1 MNTRSMNTTAKPKGC
16 TNFRLRSM
24 SRVISRHYDAHLG
37 ASGLKVTQYSL
48 LSHLVKLSPV
58 RPVDLAR
65 KMGLDASTLT
75 RNLKPL
81 MLAGFVEQG
90 EGADAR
96 SRLITITDAG
106 RSKHAEARTMWQH
119 AQSSL
124 NDLLGADRVVA
135 LHALLDDTMDIL
147 KNAGLTEESTD

>member
-1 MNTRSMNTTAKPKGC
+1 MSTIAKPEGC

-24 SRVISRHYDAHLG
+24 SRVISRHYDAHLA

-48 LSHLVKLSPV
+48 LSHLVKLSPI
-58 RPVDLAR
+58 RPVDLALR
-65 KMGLDASTLT
+65 MGLDASTLT

-81 MLAGFVEQG
+81 MLAGFVEQTA
-90 EGADAR
+90 GADAR
-96 SRLITITDAG
+96 SRLLTITEAG
-106 RSKHAEARTMWQH
+106 RSKHAEAHAMWKR

-124 NDLLGADRVVA
+124 NELLGIDRVMS
-135 LHALLDDTMDIL
+135 LHTLLDETMDVL

>member
-1 MNTRSMNTTAKPKGC
+1 MNTIAKPKGC

-24 SRVISRHYDAHLG
+24 SRVISRHYDAHLA

-48 LSHLVKLSPV
+48 LSHLAKLSPI

-65 KMGLDASTLT
+65 KMGLEASTLT

-81 MLAGFVEQG
+81 MLSGFLEQG
-90 EGADAR
+90 EGVDAR
-96 SRLITITDAG
+96 SRLVTITEAG
-106 RSKHAEARTMWQH
+106 RSKQAEAH
-119 AQSSL
+119 ALWNTAQLSL

-135 LHALLDDTMDIL
+135 LHALLDDTMDAL
-147 KNAGLTEESTD
+147 KTAGLTDESTD

>member
-1 MNTRSMNTTAKPKGC
+1 MNTIATPKGC

-24 SRVISRHYDAHLG
+24 SRLVSRHYDGHL
-37 ASGLKVTQYSL
+37 APTGLKVTQYSL

-65 KMGLDASTLT
+65 RMGLDASTLT

-81 MLAGFVEQG
+81 MLAGFVTQG

-96 SRLITITDAG
+96 SRLVRITDAG
-106 RSKHAEARTMWQH
+106 CAKHAEAHASWQR

-124 NDLLGADRVVA
+124 SDLLGADRVVA
-135 LHALLDDTMDIL
+135 LHALLDDTMDTL
-147 KNAGLTEESTD
+147 KHAGLTEDSTD